1 MIGMAEQETR
11 TRLSDLVIDRRA
23 RLRLSLAAL
32 ADRCIDP
39 DTGEPEVKTGW
50 LHRLERRLPVTPP
63 GLPQLRALA
72 AGLEL
77 PLREVQDAAG
87 EQFLGITTTYD
98 AGSDGRIRVLMT
110 KAGALSRDDL
120 DVLIAIADALPVR
133 PDRSGEDAR

>member
-1 MIGMAEQETR
+1 
-11 TRLSDLVIDRRA
+11 
-23 RLRLSLAAL
+23 
-32 ADRCIDP
+32 
-39 DTGEPEVKTGW
+39 
-50 LHRLERRLPVTPP
+50 LHR
-63 GLPQLRALA
+63 QLRALA

-120 DVLIAIADALPVR
+120 DVLIAIAEALPVR
-133 PDRSGEDAR
+133 PDRSGEDTR